1 MGRHALHHHVAV
13 EVVVRDPV
21 GVGVAQ
27 RGPHQLPRGV
37 RHRGHL
43 LDVVVAAVCVG
54 VGLGLRLGLGLSRR
68 RNRLLYSDFRDAI
81 GICSK

>member
-1 MGRHALHHHVAV
+1 
-13 EVVVRDPV
+13 
-21 GVGVAQ
+21 
-27 RGPHQLPRGV
+27 
-37 RHRGHL
+37 
-43 LDVVVAAVCVG
+43 VCVG